1 MIEELQT
8 YIHREVSDLR
18 GDIVRQFCEQERI
31 IQEQRE
37 QIEMLTQLLQQK
49 RCSCL
54 FGYSRGNSIQS
65 YSTQKLNSD
74 ACRTPFCLNQNFYG

>member
-18 GDIVRQFCEQERI
+18 GDMVRQFCEQERI

-37 QIEMLTQLLQQK
+37 QIEMLLQLLQQK
-49 RCSCL
+49 RWYCW
-54 FGYSRGNSIQS
+54 FDHSRGNRNQS
-65 YSTQKLNSD
+65 KSTQNLAFN
-74 ACRTPFCLNQNFYG
+74 ACCSPFGVN

>member
-18 GDIVRQFCEQERI
+18 GDMVRQFCEQERI

-37 QIEMLTQLLQQK
+37 QIEMLLQLLQVFHLPDCVQQLLIILVIK
-49 RCSCL
+49 RVNIDL
-54 FGYSRGNSIQS
+54 TY
-65 YSTQKLNSD
+65 
-74 ACRTPFCLNQNFYG
+74 